1 MIQALIILG
10 AGLMSFVGGLAAAL
24 LYARKANPAAA
35 SPSPVP
41 ALEATPATL
50 EMHLVLNVL
59 NRVVMALGTNERA
72 QDGVADLADYLRAAD
87 ELRRRPSQATMV
99 QQVSSYWQLS
109 RWLHGQPSDSLQID
123 AQLPELPGR
132 ALARLCQELTEVI
145 RDLEGSRQ
153 ADASARVTAVDANP
167 ATRQAVVQV
176 TVAGLPEPVM
186 ARLLA
191 SSRGWTR
198 KAQQLS
204 RRVDVTLDT

>member
-10 AGLMSFVGGLAAAL
+10 VGLMSFVGGLAAAL

>member
-10 AGLMSFVGGLAAAL
+10 VGLMSFVGGLAAAL

-145 RDLEGSRQ
+145 RDMEGSRQ

>member
-1 MIQALIILG
+1 MINALIMLG
-10 AGLMSFVGGLAAAL
+10 VGLMSFVGGLAAAL
-24 LYARKANPAAA
+24 LYARKATPAAA

-41 ALEATPATL
+41 AIEATPATL

-153 ADASARVTAVDANP
+153 ADASARVTAEDTNP
-167 ATRQAVVQV
+167 ATRQAVVQL
-176 TVAGLPEPVM
+176 TVAGVPEPVM

-191 SSRGWTR
+191 SPRGWTR